1 MRHKYTKSILK
12 ETREKPTKSPKIKPK
27 HVNQPIHVNTLDL
40 EKTTLGF
47 FPKKER
53 RSWGKGGEKEMEKNQ
68 SFIFF
73 LFNQVASH

>member
-1 MRHKYTKSILK
+1 MLYILKSAMHHKYTKSIHRA
-12 ETREKPTKSPKIKPK
+12 TREKPTKRPKIKPK

-53 RSWGKGGEKEMEKNQ
+53 RSWRMEG
-68 SFIFF
+68 
-73 LFNQVASH
+73 VMT